1 MGGPDLRAGRFPTTH
16 WSVVCAA
23 GAATEAE
30 RHAALEWLC
39 RRYWAP
45 VVGFIQRRGFDH
57 ATAEDHAQTFL
68 ARAVQRDFFA
78 RAESARGRLRS
89 FLLTSLR
96 NFLVDEVR
104 RGRAVPPLV
113 TMDDSVRETAAP
125 ADAAF
130 ERQWAEALLARVLAE
145 LELEFA
151 RRGKGALFRRIESRL
166 LATEAP
172 EPYADVAVELGLTEQ
187 AVKAEVY
194 RLRQR
199 FRQLVRDEVARTVT
213 TAAEIEEELQVLF
226 RAYRR

>member
-1 MGGPDLRAGRFPTTH
+1 MRPARRPKRSGTPRSSG
-16 WSVVCAA
+16 CA
-23 GAATEAE
+23 GAIGRPWSASFNGG
-30 RHAALEWLC
+30 ALIT
-39 RRYWAP
+39 RR
-45 VVGFIQRRGFDH
+45 RRITPRRFWPGPCS
-57 ATAEDHAQTFL
+57 AI
-68 ARAVQRDFFA
+68 FA